1 VGGDEFAVILPE
13 SQLGD
18 ADQLYKRLR
27 NAVASRPLGE
37 AGPLNISAGVAELRP
52 DDDSI
57 SFFQR
62 ADNALYGAK
71 EAGKGQVVAASLI
84 QPQPSTPTRMPPT
97 VVPPPEETPG
107 SNLAG

>member
-1 VGGDEFAVILPE
+1 
-13 SQLGD
+13 
-18 ADQLYKRLR
+18 LR

-71 EAGKGQVVAASLI
+71 EGGKGQVVAASMI

-97 VVPPPEETPG
+97 AVPPPEETPD